1 MNCIQKF
8 KKMTQETFKKVLT
21 YVIFD
26 RSEKNETLYTKIL
39 TNNVRN
45 YPLPHAI
52 TSPPIWQFWTVL
64 ESAFMENSRG
74 LELLCKNVQ

>member
-1 MNCIQKF
+1 MFVYNNILHNILKMNCIQKF

-39 TNNVRN
+39 T
-45 YPLPHAI
+45 
-52 TSPPIWQFWTVL
+52 W
-64 ESAFMENSRG
+64 ENDA
-74 LELLCKNVQ
+74 